1 MRRRSRKRSTP
12 ASCNPSRRAVIK
24 APLFGQTWALLRLLG
39 ELGLPPVITRMSELF
54 LRTLRDDPA
63 DAEVASHK
71 LLIRAGYIRPVA
83 PGLYSWL
90 PLGLRVLRN
99 IERVIRD
106 EMNAIGGQE
115 ILFPAL
121 LPRAPYETTNRWTQ
135 YGDSVFRLKDRRG
148 NDYLLGPTHEELFTL
163 TVKGEYSS
171 YKDFPL
177 TLYQIQTKYRDEARP
192 RAGILRAREFVM
204 KDSYSF
210 DIDAAGLKA
219 AYHAHREA
227 YQRIFDRLQVR
238 YVIVSAVSGAMGGS
252 ASEEFLAESPS
263 GEDAFVRCL
272 ESGYAANV
280 EAVVTAR
287 PDTLPIDGLPE
298 AVVHDTGDTPTIASL
313 VAWANEADLGRTVT
327 AADTLKNV
335 LIKVRQPGGDTEL
348 LAIGVPGDREVDDK
362 RLGAALEPADYAL
375 LDDDDFAK
383 HPFLVKGYIGP
394 KALRENNVRYLV
406 DPRIVDGTSWITGAD
421 QPGRHVVGLVA
432 GRDFT
437 ADGTIEA
444 AEVREGDPSPDGAGP
459 LVMARGIEIGHIF
472 QLGSKYTDAFTADVL
487 GEDGK
492 PVRLTMGSYGI
503 GVSRLVAVVAEQ
515 HHDELGLRWPSTVA
529 PFDVHLVIANK
540 DAQARAGATALP
552 PIWIGWG
559 LRCCWTTARHRPASS
574 SKMPSC
580 WVCPGSLSWG
590 AAGRTAWS
598 SCATGSAVRLASWLP
613 APRWPPIS
621 QRPSPGS
628 YSSPPGKAAV
638 MGQAPSTL
646 FQRVAIT
653 ALSVR
658 AVEANT
664 RSSAVSACS
673 TTARQAV
680 APSFSIRTASRAA
693 SAALLTCMGSW

>member
-1 MRRRSRKRSTP
+1 
-12 ASCNPSRRAVIK
+12 
-24 APLFGQTWALLRLLG
+24 
-39 ELGLPPVITRMSELF
+39 MSELF

-71 LLIRAGYIRPVA
+71 LLVRAGYVRPVA

-99 IERVIRD
+99 IERVVRE

-121 LPRAPYETTNRWTQ
+121 LPRAPYETTNRWTE
-135 YGDSVFRLKDRRG
+135 YGDSVFRVRDRRG
-148 NDYLLGPTHEELFTL
+148 NDYMLGPTHEELFTL

-177 TLYQIQTKYRDEARP
+177 TLYQIQNKYRDEARP

-210 DIDAAGLKA
+210 DIDRAGLKA
-219 AYHAHREA
+219 SYHAHREA

-238 YVIVSAVSGAMGGS
+238 YVIVSALSGAMGGS
-252 ASEEFLAESPS
+252 ASEEFLAESPI
-263 GEDAFVRCL
+263 GEDTFVRCL
-272 ESGYAANV
+272 KSGYAANV

-287 PDTLPIDGLPE
+287 PDALPVDGLPE
-298 AVVHDTGDTPTIASL
+298 AVVHDTGDTPTITSL
-313 VAWANEADLGRTVT
+313 VAWANEADLGRTFT

-335 LIKVRQPGGDTEL
+335 LVKVRQPGGDWEL

-375 LDDDDFAK
+375 LDDQDFAK
-383 HPFLVKGYIGP
+383 YPFLVKGYIGP
-394 KALRENNVRYLV
+394 KALRDNDVRYLV
-406 DPRIVDGTSWITGAD
+406 DPRVVDGTSWITGAD
-421 QPGRHVVGLVA
+421 EPGRHVVGLVA

-472 QLGSKYTDAFTADVL
+472 QLGRKYTDAFTADVL

-492 PVRLTMGSYGI
+492 PVRLIMGSYGV

-515 HHDELGLRWPSTVA
+515 QHDELGLRWPSVIA

-540 DAQARAGATALP
+540 DTEARAGAATLATDLDRLGLEVLLDDRQASP
-552 PIWIGWG
+552 GVKFKDAELLGVPCIVVVGRGWADG
-559 LRCCWTTARHRPASS
+559 VVELRDRFSGQTRE
-574 SKMPSC
+574 
-580 WVCPGSLSWG
+580 L
-590 AAGRTAWS
+590 AAGTS
-598 SCATGSAVRLASWLP
+598 LATDIV
-613 APRWPPIS
+613 
-621 QRPSPGS
+621 
-628 YSSPPGKAAV
+628 
-638 MGQAPSTL
+638 
-646 FQRVAIT
+646 VA
-653 ALSVR
+653 
-658 AVEANT
+658 
-664 RSSAVSACS
+664 
-673 TTARQAV
+673 
-680 APSFSIRTASRAA
+680 
-693 SAALLTCMGSW
+693 LTG